1 MGEDRTWEDAGALE
15 GSGDKAVIAV
25 NDRAQNSQLER
36 QEQGSPLH
44 GFGSVPEGRRGIV
57 PCLPWRQVE
66 AQIRRQTGPRSSPY
80 CPIILGAPKTS
91 PNPTL

>member
-1 MGEDRTWEDAGALE
+1 MGEDGTWKDAGALE
-15 GSGDKAVIAV
+15 GSGDRAIIVV

-44 GFGSVPEGRRGIV
+44 GFGSVPEG

-66 AQIRRQTGPRSSPY
+66 AQISRQTGPRSSPY
-80 CPIILGAPKTS
+80 SPIILGAPKTS
-91 PNPTL
+91 PNPSI